1 MEIYTKRQGS
11 GSKGDPFRPR
21 LPYKSIKRI
30 ESKNGDSWGVAL
42 SDEAIRQAKSDAV
55 KAANALNVGSA
66 WSDVV
71 GVFGGDPLVPAI
83 KKWLAEGTDSDG
95 PVKKAW
101 SEFTDAVPQGFVVSH
116 NDALWK
122 AKVDT
127 TAEPSTTSDDWTLIF
142 SL

>member
-1 MEIYTKRQGS
+1 MNIKNSLTGEGTIS
-11 GSKGDPFRPR
+11 SPHSPS
-21 LPYKSIKRI
+21 LPGGLWISWAD
-30 ESKNGDSWGVAL
+30 NGDGTATVTLTDQAT
-42 SDEAIRQAKSDAV
+42 RQAKSDAV

-83 KKWLAEGTDSDG
+83 KKWLAKGTDSDG

-116 NDALWK
+116 GAALWR
-122 AKVDT
+122 ATVET
-127 TAEPSTTSDDWTLIF
+127 SAEPSTTSGDWTQIF
-142 SL
+142 EV